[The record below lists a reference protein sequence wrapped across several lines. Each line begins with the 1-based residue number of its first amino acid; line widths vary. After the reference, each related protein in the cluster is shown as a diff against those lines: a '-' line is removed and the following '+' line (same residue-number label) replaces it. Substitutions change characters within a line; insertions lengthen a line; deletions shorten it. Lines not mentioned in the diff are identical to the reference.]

1 MILRGLAQLVSI
13 VLHPLL
19 LLTYILLLLMWA
31 NPYYFGAS
39 KFQPSSILLYNVI
52 FTTFFLPALAT
63 VLLRA
68 TGLIAS
74 LQMEDKQ
81 DRTGPFIIAG
91 MFYLWIFWNLF
102 QNANVAPR
110 IFVSFVLGATI
121 SLFLAF
127 FINIFSK
134 ISLHTTGM
142 GGLLAVVAILTA
154 DARTVVNMPMVLMV
168 VILLAG
174 LVGTS
179 RLILDAHEPSEVYG
193 GYFIGFIAQLAAF
206 RFIMM

>member
-1 MILRGLAQLVSI
+1 MILRGLAQLFSVL
-13 VLHPLL
+13 LHPLL

-39 KFQPSSILLYNVI
+39 RFQISGVLIFHVI
-52 FTTFFLPALAT
+52 FNTFLIPAIGA
-63 VLLRA
+63 LLLKF
-68 TGLIAS
+68 TGLISS
-74 LQMEDKQ
+74 LEMK
-81 DRTGPFIIAG
+81 DRDDRIGPFIITG
-91 MFYLWIFWNLF
+91 ICYLWIFWNLF
-102 QNANVAPR
+102 QKSNAAPR

-154 DARTVVNMPMVLMV
+154 DARTVVNMPMVLMI
-168 VILLAG
+168 VILSLF
-174 LVGTS
+174 
-179 RLILDAHEPSEVYG
+179 P
-193 GYFIGFIAQLAAF
+193 
-206 RFIMM
+206 